1 MTIED
6 MKGLRFL
13 RVFFPSYFI
22 KRNTAQFLSRVTE
35 TFPVISCV
43 RRRGQV
49 QFEKFCSNF
58 LVMSLLAGV
67 HDEMPNNVLPARGA
81 GGVVRGAGLEGWR
94 AELLASAAH
103 V

>member
-6 MKGLRFL
+6 MKGL
-13 RVFFPSYFI
+13 
-22 KRNTAQFLSRVTE
+22 QFLSLFFHHTLSKQTQQFLSCVTK
-35 TFPVISCV
+35 TFPVIACV

-58 LVMSLLAGV
+58 LVMRLLAGA
-67 HDEMPNNVLPARGA
+67 HDEMPNDVPPARKA
-81 GGVVRGAGLEGWR
+81 GGVVRGAGLEDWR
-94 AELLASAAH
+94 AELLASAAD